1 MSVRSVLVVGAGI
14 AGSTLAYWA
23 GRQGIATTVVEL
35 AGAQRTSGSPV
46 DVRGPALTIVKQMD
60 LLEPLQEA
68 ATDVTRLVAVDARGR
83 QIGWIPT
90 QVDAHGLEIPRR
102 ELSDVLT
109 TATREYA
116 EFIYHDT
123 LTDLND
129 DGSGVDVTF
138 ERGKPRRFDVIV
150 GADGPHSRVRRLIF
164 GPEQKYVTY
173 LGMYIATTDLAQSA
187 SDVRSVLLHNSPGR
201 AVAIHPTTGRE
212 GAAFIFRNPVLTA
225 DAMRDPQQ
233 HKQLVMDV
241 YSGMGWRVPELL
253 ERFLVSRDFYFDA
266 VSRVRLDGW
275 SRGRAVLIG
284 DAASCVSLFGEGSS
298 MAIIGAATLAEALG
312 SHPEDLA
319 AAFDRYEQV
328 HRQRLRHGHRGAF
341 LASHLLVPATRFGTT
356 ARNSAFRIWPA
367 IAAGRG

>member
-1 MSVRSVLVVGAGI
+1 
-14 AGSTLAYWA
+14 
-23 GRQGIATTVVEL
+23 
-35 AGAQRTSGSPV
+35 
-46 DVRGPALTIVKQMD
+46 
-60 LLEPLQEA
+60 
-68 ATDVTRLVAVDARGR
+68 
-83 QIGWIPT
+83 
-90 QVDAHGLEIPRR
+90 
-102 ELSDVLT
+102 
-109 TATREYA
+109 
-116 EFIYHDT
+116 
-123 LTDLND
+123 
-129 DGSGVDVTF
+129 VDVTF

-266 VSRVRLDGW
+266 VSRLRLDGW

-284 DAASCVSLFGEGSS
+284 DAASCVSLFGKGSS

-312 SHPEDLA
+312 SHHEDLA
-319 AAFDRYEQV
+319 TAFDRYEQV
-328 HRQRLRHGHRGAF
+328 HRQRLRRGHRGV
-341 LASHLLVPATRFGTT
+341 LLRVTS
-356 ARNSAFRIWPA
+356 ARPRDPIRNDHPQ
-367 IAAGRG
+367 